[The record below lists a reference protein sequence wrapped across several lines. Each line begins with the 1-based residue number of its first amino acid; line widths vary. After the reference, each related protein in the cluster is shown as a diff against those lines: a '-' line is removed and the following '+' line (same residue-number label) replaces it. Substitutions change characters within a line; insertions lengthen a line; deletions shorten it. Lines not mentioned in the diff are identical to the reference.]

1 MFRVW
6 ARWVI
11 IDSDR
16 RRSIE
21 EFKIHGEKT
30 LSSYL
35 SLLLS
40 EYDGVSYTA
49 EKSPSGEP
57 IDITVTHQDLP
68 KPVPI
73 LVEATIGTTPAK
85 RRAVAQKARSRLT
98 KCPRALAFAV
108 CYPAIPRETAFDTVG
123 FKSTLASCGLEF
135 ASVQR
140 VGRATTWHEGS
151 IADLASSLRNT
162 DLSQERIGDAI
173 EYTVREAAKS
183 MLKSGSAPM
192 LANALVLPKST
203 ARDLRATSLIG
214 SLILSNAAIIHHRLR
229 LAPALSE
236 VQTLEDA
243 LKEPGQSVRILR
255 SAWRK
260 ILEIDYQS
268 IFLPASAA
276 LEALPTSVGLGILH
290 RLGENAVSLADEL
303 ASLRFDHAGPL
314 YHRLLESARFDGS
327 FYTNNVAALLL
338 AQLALPTVSA
348 DWSDADALGN
358 LRIIDPACGTGTLLM
373 ATMHAVS
380 DLHQRSAAFAATTK
394 GLHRVLVEQV
404 LYGLDI
410 NRHGVQL
417 AACNLTLGNPH
428 VDFTRMNLY
437 TMQHGPQWDG
447 STKAGSLELLA
458 TAKNARDVASLT
470 FPLPTI
476 SGLRAR
482 RAEPGTVSAE
492 SLAGKFGLVIMNPP
506 FTRNDIR
513 NRQYDLGHRRLVQF
527 RELEIAGFVRDVDQS
542 AFNAIDQT
550 SIGTFFSPLA
560 DLLLK
565 DSRSTLAR
573 VAPTTALTSVSGK
586 SEREFLA
593 ARFQIETVVT
603 SHDPKH
609 VSFSENTAI
618 HESLIVARRPGSE
631 HLPTRFIS
639 LARMP
644 RTARE
649 ATLLSDLIN
658 REAPL
663 RDWGTEHRWPWRRVR
678 DGDWTAA
685 LFYDPALAVAARDLA
700 ALAGKALRTAGKLC
714 RIEPEGR
721 RVRDAFVRDA
731 ASDAPWRAPVLWE
744 HPTDRQVAMH
754 ATADVQATPKPDK
767 ERYARTILLKQASR
781 LLIVNR
787 AYTHQIRVAAC
798 YADEPLLG
806 SAWTPVASRALSP
819 RYEKALCAWWNSTPG
834 ILTLLHAR
842 ARKLTYPR
850 YALTSLRSLL
860 VPDPQAVEVGP
871 LANAFKKCRTSTLL
885 PWPQMVDCPTRAILD
900 AAAAQVLGIDVDTI
914 ARWRSL
920 IAREPTVSGRPA

>member
-1 MFRVW
+1 M
-6 ARWVI
+6 A
-11 IDSDR
+11 
-16 RRSIE
+16 
-21 EFKIHGEKT
+21 H
-30 LSSYL
+30 
-35 SLLLS
+35 
-40 EYDGVSYTA
+40 
-49 EKSPSGEP
+49 
-57 IDITVTHQDLP
+57 
-68 KPVPI
+68 
-73 LVEATIGTTPAK
+73 
-85 RRAVAQKARSRLT
+85 SRLT
-98 KCPRALAFAV
+98 KSPCALAFAV
-108 CYPAIPRETAFDTVG
+108 CYPTIHREASFDSVG
-123 FKSTLASCGLEF
+123 FRNTLAGCRIEF
-135 ASVQR
+135 ASIQR
-140 VGRATTWHEGS
+140 VSRAPTWREGS
-151 IADLASSLRNT
+151 IADLASSLRNN

-173 EYTVREAAKS
+173 EYTVREAARS
-183 MLKSGSAPM
+183 LLKCGSAPV
-192 LANALVLPKST
+192 LATALALPKST
-203 ARDLRATSLIG
+203 ARDLRATALIG
-214 SLILSNAAIIHHRLR
+214 SLILSNAAIVHHRLR
-229 LAPALSE
+229 LVPALSK
-236 VQTLEDA
+236 VPTLEAA
-243 LKEPGQSVRILR
+243 LKEPDHCVQILR
-255 SAWRK
+255 SAWNAIRA
-260 ILEIDYQS
+260 IDYQS
-268 IFLPASAA
+268 IFSPASAA
-276 LEALPTSVGLGILH
+276 LDALPPGVALGVL
-290 RLGENAVSLADEL
+290 RLLGDNAASLADEL

-327 FYTNNVAALLL
+327 FYTNNVSALLL
-338 AQLALPTVSA
+338 AQLALPSLGA
-348 DWSDADALGN
+348 DWSDADALAK

-373 ATMHAVS
+373 ATMHAVT
-380 DLHQRSAAFAATTK
+380 DLHRRAAPVAATPDL
-394 GLHRVLVEQV
+394 LHLVLVEQV

-417 AACNLTLGNPH
+417 AACNLTLGSPH
-428 VDFTRMNLY
+428 VGFTGMNLY
-437 TMQHGPQWDG
+437 TMQHGPQPDG
-447 STKAGSLELLA
+447 STRAGSLEFLA
-458 TAKNARDVASLT
+458 TAKNARDVASLAY
-470 FPLPTI
+470 PLPTI

-482 RAEPGTVSAE
+482 RTEPGTVSAE
-492 SLAGKFGLVIMNPP
+492 SLAGKFDLVIMNPP

-513 NRQYDLGHRRLVQF
+513 NRQYDFGARRLVQC

-550 SIGTFFSPLA
+550 SIGTFFAPLA

-593 ARFQIETVVT
+593 ARFQIDTVVT
-603 SHDPKH
+603 SHDPRH

-631 HLPTRFIS
+631 HSPTRFIS

-644 RTARE
+644 RSVRE

-663 RDWGTEHRWPWRRVR
+663 RGWGTEHRWPWRRIR

-685 LFYDPALAVAARDLA
+685 LFYDPALAVAVGDLE
-700 ALAGKALRTAGKLC
+700 ALAGQRLRTAGELC

-731 ASDAPWRAPVLWE
+731 ASDAPWKVPVLWE

-754 ATADVQATPKPDK
+754 ATADVQATPKPDR
-767 ERYARTILLKQASR
+767 EHYARTILLKKASR

-798 YADEPLLG
+798 YANEPLLG

-850 YALTSLRSLL
+850 YALNSLRSLL

-871 LANAFKKCRTSTLL
+871 LANAFIKCRTSTLL
-885 PWPQMVDCPTRAILD
+885 PWPRMNDCPTRAILD
-900 AAAAQVLGIDVDTI
+900 GAAAQALGINERRV
-914 ARWRSL
+914 AEWREL
-920 IAREPTVSGRPA
+920 IAHEPTVTGRPASGPG